1 MIKRFG
7 ALVRIG
13 FQKDSFDRTK
23 RIFASDCCKHAKQT
37 WSCCVCGAVAD
48 TNRNRGTNSVINWAF
63 LCGKISRSHARHIPK
78 RIPSQHLSKLK
89 RDIKSRDFLRIHQWS
104 SGAAATKIFLR
115 GIHGDSVID
124 CVQDKLGG
132 VDIGWRFFHEFA
144 LNWIRRARIGLRVR
158 GRDRWNLIPT
168 IRIAGIVTSGMR
180 RRKSKVCAR
189 SLQDS
194 QASLVINL
202 RLHSGLL
209 QRRWTSMK
217 TRSLR

>member
-7 ALVRIG
+7 ALVQIG
-13 FQKDSFDRTK
+13 FQKDSFDRMK
-23 RIFASDCCKHAKQT
+23 RMFASNCCKHAKQT
-37 WSCCVCGAVAD
+37 WLCCVCGAVAD
-48 TNRNRGTNSVINWAF
+48 PNRNRGTNSLGILVWQDFAF
-63 LCGKISRSHARHIPK
+63 ACAPYPADAPFPALVEAEARCQVARLSPHPSVVLWCG
-78 RIPSQHLSKLK
+78 
-89 RDIKSRDFLRIHQWS
+89 
-104 SGAAATKIFLR
+104 GTKIFSR
-115 GIHGDSVID
+115 GIHGDFVID

-168 IRIAGIVTSGMR
+168 IRTAGIVTSGMR
-180 RRKSKVCAR
+180 QRKSKVCAR

-209 QRRWTSMK
+209 QRRWISMK

>member
-1 MIKRFG
+1 MLAVVARE
-7 ALVRIG
+7 L
-13 FQKDSFDRTK
+13 SFHSIERVLLESNSHQRTK
-23 RIFASDCCKHAKQT
+23 SLDRSLVLQI
-37 WSCCVCGAVAD
+37 VCRQLPESYQAQ
-48 TNRNRGTNSVINWAF
+48 RNAIRF
-63 LCGKISRSHARHIPK
+63 
-78 RIPSQHLSKLK
+78 
-89 RDIKSRDFLRIHQWS
+89 
-104 SGAAATKIFLR
+104 
-115 GIHGDSVID
+115 
-124 CVQDKLGG
+124 VQDKLGG

-168 IRIAGIVTSGMR
+168 IQIAGIVTSGMR

-194 QASLVINL
+194 QASLVTNL

-217 TRSLR
+217 KRLLR